1 MEERKPVA
9 ARVGRLFGKQIN
21 SQYME
26 KMFSSYSNQ
35 QFGKELVGDDLLN
48 RAVEYIRDNLNPDE
62 VYDVLDLEEWAVN
75 NGFKK
80 EE

>member
-1 MEERKPVA
+1 
-9 ARVGRLFGKQIN
+9 
-21 SQYME
+21 ME